1 MNYAD
6 QNKSL
11 FLRLK
16 MEVKIFRIE
25 FINTKRITNFTA
37 NKY

>member
-6 QNKSL
+6 QNKSPFSL
-11 FLRLK
+11 IEMKEKILRL
-16 MEVKIFRIE
+16 E
-25 FINTKRITNFTA
+25 FINTKRITNFTT